1 MEFEDIKSRYDKLF
15 AKKASLLIEE
25 RKLTR
30 KIRKTRRKI
39 KDHVDARNLL
49 NEAITII
56 HKKFKKRIEAT
67 VTRSIRQIFNRDL
80 SFELVYKVKRN
91 EIESRIIVK
100 ENGEELDPKDDLGGS
115 IIDIISFTFRII
127 LWHMSSPKT
136 RNVFILDEPFKWTGK
151 LISLTGMIMKELSKK
166 LRFQVILITHDDD
179 LIEIADKV
187 FKIEHVKGKSLVKV
201 IRKKHVIMEE
211 KFAA

>member
-15 AKKASLLIEE
+15 ARKASLLIEE
-25 RKLTR
+25 RKLSR

-39 KDHVDARNLL
+39 KDHVDARNIL

-56 HKKFKKRIEAT
+56 HKKFKDRIEAT

-80 SFELVYKVKRN
+80 FFELVYKVKRN

-187 FKIEHVKGKSLVKV
+187 FKIEHVKGKSRVKV
-201 IRKKHVIMEE
+201 IRKKRIM
-211 KFAA
+211 